1 MIPRVIGVV
10 HLLPLPG
17 SPGFGGSLQEVIGR
31 AVDDCG
37 SYRDGSIDGV
47 IIENFGDAPFSPAR
61 VEPVTVSAM
70 TRVAVLLRSQFPS
83 IRFGINVLR
92 SDAESALS
100 IAYVTGAE
108 FIRVNVHVGAVVA
121 DQGIIQGKAYET
133 IRLRKHLASDVMVL
147 ADIDVKHSAQIGTYD
162 IKAQAADA
170 FERGLADAIVVS
182 GSRTGQAVDMEQLR
196 QLRRE
201 FREARI
207 VIGSGATSRNVKMLL
222 KYADSI
228 IVGTS
233 VKRDGKTYN
242 PVDPKRLKEFMK
254 AARGD

>member
-17 SPGFGGSLQEVIGR
+17 SPGFGGSLQEIIGR
-31 AVDDCG
+31 AVEDCG
-37 SYRDGSIDGV
+37 SYKDGDIDGV
-47 IIENFGDAPFSPAR
+47 IIENFGDVPFSPGR

-83 IRFGINVLR
+83 IHFGVNVLR
-92 SDAESALS
+92 CDAESALS
-100 IAYVTGAE
+100 IASVTGAE

-133 IRLRKHLASDVMVL
+133 VRLRKNLASDVLIL
-147 ADIDVKHSAQIGTYD
+147 ADIDVKHSVQIGDYD

-170 FERGLADAIVVS
+170 LERGLADAIVVS

-201 FREARI
+201 LKEAKI
-207 VIGSGATSRNVKMLL
+207 VVGSGATSRNVKILL
-222 KYADSI
+222 KYADSV

-233 VKRDGKTYN
+233 VKKDGKTVN
-242 PVDPKRLKEFMK
+242 PVDSKRLKDFMK
-254 AARGD
+254 AVGG